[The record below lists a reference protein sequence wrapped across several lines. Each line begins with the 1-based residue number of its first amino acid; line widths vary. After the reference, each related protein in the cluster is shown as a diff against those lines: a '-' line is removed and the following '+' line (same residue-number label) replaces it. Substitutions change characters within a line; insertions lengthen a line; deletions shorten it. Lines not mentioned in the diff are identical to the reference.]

1 MDNALTRLFRAL
13 AVTLLALVG
22 AAMALLFMASTAIAV
37 GILYLVAKVRGKP
50 FGVRAYWHQ
59 RQQGGRGPVGA
70 GAPFPPVRPDVIDV
84 EVREV
89 R

>member
-1 MDNALTRLFRAL
+1 MNNALSRFVRAL
-13 AVTLLALVG
+13 AFTLLALIG
-22 AAMALLFMASTAIAV
+22 TIMALVFMASTVIAV
-37 GILYLVAKVRGKP
+37 GILYIVAKMRGKP

-59 RQQGGRGPVGA
+59 RQGGRGTGV
-70 GAPFPPVRPDVIDV
+70 PFPPGRPDVIDV

>member
-22 AAMALLFMASTAIAV
+22 AAMALLFMVSTAIAV

-50 FGVRAYWHQ
+50 FGVRAYWHH
-59 RQQGGRGPVGA
+59 RQANRGPVGA

-84 EVREV
+84 EAREV